1 MIVESSR
8 TQQRPAD
15 VLDVEAVR
23 KLPRALKR
31 KSGLHCCEGVFMSD
45 IAFNPGVGSG
55 YSGSIDRTGQA
66 AASTNRSSISP
77 ASENPNTK
85 QGDRIEFSDQAALVS
100 KALSDEAAGYDPV
113 PALREAIAN
122 GTYDLEGRLGEAIDG
137 LIADLD

>member
-1 MIVESSR
+1 MHSIQGWDPAIRVPS
-8 TQQRPAD
+8 TGQDKLQRPPI
-15 VLDVEAVR
+15 EAAFPQR
-23 KLPRALKR
+23 PRT
-31 KSGLHCCEGVFMSD
+31 H
-45 IAFNPGVGSG
+45 
-55 YSGSIDRTGQA
+55 
-66 AASTNRSSISP
+66 
-77 ASENPNTK
+77 TK